1 MSWSANTPDPPRKE
15 RCQCEFIAI
24 GFGFSVGINE
34 FRRFYRITIGTINV
48 TCMAGQNISEQTRIS
63 EHQMLQH
70 KVITMARDATWNL
83 AVRRRFDPLGIGTP
97 VPEEFFSVR
106 LEAGEKEYFK
116 DCFPSAV
123 QRAFDPRVPHTEG
136 LAGEVETPV
145 CGGGV
150 EACVQG
156 FKFSGPEEGVGAF
169 VGV

>member
-1 MSWSANTPDPPRKE
+1 MARALKISQILISAQKGSVANI
-15 RCQCEFIAI
+15 IAN
-24 GFGFSVGINE
+24 SNNE

-48 TCMAGQNISEQTRIS
+48 TRMAGQNISEQTRIS

-83 AVRRRFDPLGIGTP
+83 AIRRRFDPLGIGTP

-123 QRAFDPRVPHTEG
+123 QRAFDPRVLHTEG